1 MTSTSTSPLSSLL
14 GAAFPRPEL
23 SEAETA
29 ALARLQR
36 VLDEEIAPRAAENDR
51 AGRYPTESIAA
62 LKRSGILHTAL
73 PAAFGG
79 LAASHVLSLEAQ
91 VRIAAADPA
100 VAQIFKVHD
109 ELVREIFVYCPDELR
124 PLLAARV
131 RDDDA
136 IIGLAVAEAG
146 RKVDDPW
153 RTVALPQDDGSFVID
168 GAKIYATGAAE
179 ADLIAV
185 WAFNPTVPGIEEN
198 PLLGLQLNLLPR
210 GTPGV
215 EIARDWDML
224 GQRATDSG
232 SITFDGVRTDPALR
246 ASLPG
251 RAPLPQNAVRY
262 QAGFA
267 AVLVG
272 IGVGAL
278 RAAVPFV
285 AERSRPWPPAEVD
298 SAADDPLLRRL
309 AGELVAGLAA
319 AHALTLRTGGLLD
332 AFERGELTRTEL
344 AVPIY
349 AAKAAASAAAVRA
362 SSEIYALMG
371 TSGARGGNGFDRW
384 WRDART
390 LSLHDPVDWKHAEIG
405 AHVLTGWDPPPG
417 IYT

>member
-1 MTSTSTSPLSSLL
+1 MTDQLSALL
-14 GAAFPRPEL
+14 GAAFPRPVLAPGEI
-23 SEAETA
+23 A

-36 VLDEEIAPRAAENDR
+36 ALDDEIAPLAAEHDA
-51 AGRYPTESIAA
+51 AGRYPTRAVTA
-62 LKRSGILHTAL
+62 LRRSGVLHGAL
-73 PAAFGG
+73 PAEFGG
-79 LAASHVLSLEAQ
+79 LGASHEFSLEAQ

-109 ELVREIFVYCPDELR
+109 ELVREIFVYCPDALR
-124 PLLAARV
+124 PVLAARV

-136 IIGLAVAEAG
+136 ILGLAVAESG

-153 RTVALPQDDGSFVID
+153 HTVAIPQPDGSFVID

-185 WAFNPTVPGIEEN
+185 WAFNPTVPGIDEN

-210 GTPGV
+210 DTPGV
-215 EIARDWDML
+215 AFARDWDML

-232 SITFDGVRTDPALR
+232 SVTFTGVRTDPALR

-251 RAPLPQNAVRY
+251 KAPLPQNAVRY

-272 IGVGAL
+272 IGIGAL

-285 AERSRPWPPAEVD
+285 AERSRPWPPAGVD
-298 SAADDPLLRRL
+298 SAADDPLVRRL

-332 AFERGELTRTEL
+332 AFERGEITRTEL

-362 SSEIYALMG
+362 TSEIFALTG
-371 TSGARGGNGFDRW
+371 TSGARTGTGFDRW

>member
-1 MTSTSTSPLSSLL
+1 MTSVETEALSQLL
-14 GAAFPRPEL
+14 GAAFPLPEL
-23 SEAETA
+23 PADETA
-29 ALARLQR
+29 ALVRLQHT
-36 VLDEEIAPRAAENDR
+36 LDAEIAPLAAEHDL
-51 AGRYPTESIAA
+51 AGRYPTRSIAA

-73 PAAFGG
+73 PVEYGG
-79 LAASHVLSLEAQ
+79 LGASHRLSLEAQ

-109 ELVREIFVYCPDELR
+109 ELVREIFVYCPDQLR
-124 PLLAARV
+124 PRLAERV
-131 RDDDA
+131 RGEDA

-153 RTVALPQDDGSFVID
+153 RTVAMPQDDGSFVID

-185 WAFNPTVPGIEEN
+185 WAFNPTVPGIDEN
-198 PLLGLQLNLLPR
+198 PLLGLQLNLVPPT
-210 GTPGV
+210 TPGV
-215 EIARDWDML
+215 GIPRDWDML

-232 SITFDGVRTDPALR
+232 SITFTGVRTDPALR

-251 RAPLPQNAVRY
+251 KAPLPQNAVRY

-272 IGVGAL
+272 IGIGAL
-278 RAAVPFV
+278 RAAVGFV
-285 AERSRPWPPAEVD
+285 AERSRPWPSAGVD
-298 SAADDPLLRRL
+298 SAADDPLVRRL
-309 AGELVAGLAA
+309 AGELVTGLAA
-319 AHALTLRTGGLLD
+319 AHAATLRTGGLLD

-362 SSEIYALMG
+362 TSEIFALAG
-371 TSGARGGNGFDRW
+371 SSAARSANGFDRW